1 MYTNDITIQQLLYFF
16 SIANTKN
23 FSKAAEQ
30 LYIAQPALSKSIAKL
45 ENSLGVKLFE
55 RVYHGVEL
63 TDAGLYFYNNAQ
75 PLADELIK
83 TFNNV
88 QMNWGESDSRVTVC
102 CFRKYQ
108 DLESLIDVITK
119 FKKQNP
125 GNIITLDTVFSDDVP
140 PAISKD
146 SYDAYISPYFYIKNN
161 STMNYKVIEE
171 TPAYI
176 NIASSHPL
184 ASKKNLQLSDL
195 KNETFCLLSPEE
207 KATSINTQVLARL
220 SRYGISPKHIVYP
233 KNIAS
238 RQVEVLSGYI
248 EIGVPLVNPHIKN
261 IPILPDDHEAD
272 VVVAW
277 NKNKHSKLLQ
287 EFVELL

>member
-45 ENSLGVKLFE
+45 ENSMGVKLFE

-75 PLADELIK
+75 PIADELIK

-88 QMNWGESDSRVTVC
+88 QMNWGESDSRITVC

-108 DLESLIDVITK
+108 DLETLIDVITQ
-119 FKKQNP
+119 FKKQSP
-125 GNIITLDTVFSDDVP
+125 GNIISLDTVFSDDVP
-140 PAISKD
+140 QAISKD

-161 STMNYKVIEE
+161 STMNCKVIER

-176 NIASSHPL
+176 NIATSHPL
-184 ASKKNLQLSDL
+184 ASKEDLKPSDL

-207 KATSINTQVLARL
+207 KATSLNNQILSRL
-220 SRYGISPKHIVYP
+220 SKYGVSPKHIVYP
-233 KNIAS
+233 KNVAS
-238 RQVEVLSGYI
+238 RQIEVLSGAI
-248 EIGVPLVNPHIKN
+248 DVGIPLINAHIRN
-261 IPILPDDHEAD
+261 VPILPDDHEAD
-272 VVVAW
+272 VVISW
-277 NKNKHSKLLQ
+277 NKNKHSKLLHQ
-287 EFVELL
+287 FVDML